1 MMKRHDKDNLKT
13 NILLITGTLTQF
25 SLIKSMTQSKTLT
38 AIVIVGVVVL
48 TAFVL
53 FLMHMAGV

>member
-13 NILLITGTLTQF
+13 NLLLITGTLTQF
-25 SLIKSMTQSKTLT
+25 ALIKSMAQSRTLT